1 DLHHRAS
8 EAVLGIE
15 AVTAEPVAVGDP
27 RLVDRIVVPRHD
39 PLHSSAQHVRVEIRA
54 DAVMSADERPRAH
67 LPAASAVAKRLV
79 VQRADRAKVDDVPG
93 ELVAYAALDVRADHD
108 VLGAPDRAELLDPLD
123 FGAEAHAAR
132 AVDAARH
139 IGRDERTEV
148 LVLHDALLLG
158 IARYAPAEA
167 EREILQLALAALVAD
182 RAVERMVDQQ

>member
-1 DLHHRAS
+1 EVAAAKPMIDVLGAEPVRDAPQQIHLLERRVRRNEDAERLALSGERLDELGGRGLERLLPGDLGSLLVDLHHRAS

-67 LPAASAVAKRLV
+67 LPAASAVAKPLV

-108 VLGAPDRAELLDPLD
+108 VLGAPDRAELLD
-123 FGAEAHAAR
+123 
-132 AVDAARH
+132 
-139 IGRDERTEV
+139 
-148 LVLHDALLLG
+148 
-158 IARYAPAEA
+158 
-167 EREILQLALAALVAD
+167 
-182 RAVERMVDQQ
+182 